1 MNKHVDS
8 PRWLRL
14 AVLTAA
20 LVAIL
25 FVGTGAAFWHHDAPG
40 SAAPCPICY
49 AAHLPALRSAS
60 FDVQTAP
67 TAVIWLVT
75 QDLQFT
81 HAAPQALHAPPRAPP
96 V

>member
-20 LVAIL
+20 LVAVL
-25 FVGTGAAFWHHDAPG
+25 FVATGAGFWHHDAPG
-40 SAAPCPICY
+40 TADRCPICN

-60 FDVQTAP
+60 FDAQTAP
-67 TAVIWLVT
+67 AAVTRFVT
-75 QDLQFT
+75 RDLQFT